1 MIKTIIFDLG
11 GVIITIDNEEPK
23 SRFRQLGV
31 ENIEEILNPYR
42 QSGIFGDLEEGKI
55 SEEDYR
61 QELGKI
67 VGRQLTYEE
76 VQHCWLGY
84 MKEVPAYKLAALK
97 ELRDKGYRVIMLSN
111 TNPYIMDWAESKD
124 FPGDGQ
130 PLSSYFDAQYRSY
143 ELKLMKPDE
152 TFYRTVLS
160 REKLL
165 PSEAL
170 FVDDGP
176 RNVAVASELGIKTYC
191 PENGSDWTGVLEKL
205 LDEQL

>member
-23 SRFRQLGV
+23 SRFKQLGV

-124 FPGDGQ
+124 FPGNGQ

>member
-23 SRFRQLGV
+23 SRFKQLGV

>member
-124 FPGDGQ
+124 FPGNGQ

>member
-67 VGRQLTYEE
+67 VGRQLTYGE

-84 MKEVPAYKLAALK
+84 MKEVPAYKLAALR
-97 ELRDKGYRVIMLSN
+97 ELRAKGYRVIMLSN

-160 REKLL
+160 KEKLL